1 MAEGQRTKPG
11 EQRSGASRNCGDG
24 LLVSSINLQALPS
37 RYRHWPRADRSKQ
50 RRQEAVL
57 SRPGLSP
64 LQRSVGLGRLSVDNR
79 LPIAGSLPP
88 KRKGALP
95 PIPSL
100 STLWFPPGSPAPGV
114 HGDITILLCC
124 RTSDLAGE
132 LPACLSSV
140 GPSLRRGC
148 ALSSGLLGGAQA
160 SREMELSRKIGV
172 GPSSSAVVIGR

>member
-1 MAEGQRTKPG
+1 LAEGQRTKPG

-124 RTSDLAGE
+124 RTSILPVSCQLACRRLGRRCVVAA
-132 LPACLSSV
+132 PY
-140 GPSLRRGC
+140 RRGC
-148 ALSSGLLGGAQA
+148 SAAL
-160 SREMELSRKIGV
+160 RHPVRWNFPEK
-172 GPSSSAVVIGR
+172 